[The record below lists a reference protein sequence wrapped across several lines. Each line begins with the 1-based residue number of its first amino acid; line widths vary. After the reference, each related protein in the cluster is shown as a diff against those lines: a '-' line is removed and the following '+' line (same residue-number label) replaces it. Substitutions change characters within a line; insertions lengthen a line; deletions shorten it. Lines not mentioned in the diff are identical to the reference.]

1 MREETPDH
9 LAAQLR
15 ARLLFLRESG
25 IASWARS
32 RPAAPISGLSGSPS
46 IVPAAVSAERI
57 SDPAGCLEELRA
69 EIGDCRLCRLCEK
82 RTHLVFGTGN
92 PQARVMFVG
101 EGPGY
106 EEDRQGLPFVGKA
119 GQLLNRIIQAM
130 GMSREQVYIAN
141 VVKCRPPE
149 NRTPLPD
156 EAAVCSAFLRRQIK
170 IVRPQVICALGSV
183 AVGTLL
189 QSSAPI
195 SRLRGQFRNLDDGT
209 PVMPTFHPA
218 YLLRNPEKK
227 KEVWEDIKLI
237 LDFLARNPRSEA
249 SGA

>member
-1 MREETPDH
+1 MTPPPSTE
-9 LAAQLR
+9 LLAQLR
-15 ARLLFLRESG
+15 ERILFLQESG
-25 IASWARS
+25 VMAMP
-32 RPAAPISGLSGSPS
+32 RPEPIRLSGATPSPDGFS
-46 IVPAAVSAERI
+46 AQSTPVGIVDPESAL
-57 SDPAGCLEELRA
+57 AELQV
-69 EIGDCRLCRLCEK
+69 EIGDCTRCRLCEK
-82 RTHLVFGTGN
+82 RTRLVFGSGN
-92 PQARVMFVG
+92 ARARILFVG

-130 GMSREQVYIAN
+130 GMTREEVYIAN

-156 EAAVCSAFLRRQIK
+156 ETAICSEFLRKQIQ
-170 IVRPQVICALGSV
+170 IIRPQVIAALGSV

-189 QSSAPI
+189 QTSTSI
-195 SRLRGQFRNLDDGT
+195 SRLRGEFRSLKDGT

-227 KEVWEDIKLI
+227 KEVWEDMKLI
-237 LDFLARNPRSEA
+237 LDYLARNPRV
-249 SGA
+249 